1 MYMYLHFEI
10 QRLNECILTMPI
22 FRSNLLNMYFIQ
34 RQVRLYLPGI
44 LILLKLLKKLNK
56 SKHVYLCQFH

>member
-1 MYMYLHFEI
+1 MYMFLHFEI
-10 QRLNECILTMPI
+10 QRLNECILKMPI
-22 FRSNLLNMYFIQ
+22 FRSNFLNMYFIQ
-34 RQVRLYLPGI
+34 RQVHLYLPGI